1 MLRSLLAV
9 AFLGVLYYALQI
21 ISPGDVFALVSMRPI
36 WVAAICILLGQNKV
50 KMIFWPLAMIGVLGV
65 ALMEGSRLSDSP
77 GLIAIAAAL
86 GILGAGSIIA
96 INYCKKYNDRLMTFH
111 YTLLMLM
118 ISTIFILAS
127 RDASKIGELMN
138 WMILLLLVLMGITGN
153 LYTLFSIKSVKI
165 AGAEVGSLIV
175 LLTTV
180 FAYLASHLIW
190 HDAFSANGMMGIA
203 FALVPCVAVIG
214 FGGVLKQ
221 PAANT
226 SA

>member
-1 MLRSLLAV
+1 MAV

-153 LYTLFSIKSVKI
+153 LYTLFSIKSARSQGPKR
-165 AGAEVGSLIV
+165 
-175 LLTTV
+175 
-180 FAYLASHLIW
+180 
-190 HDAFSANGMMGIA
+190 
-203 FALVPCVAVIG
+203 AL
-214 FGGVLKQ
+214 
-221 PAANT
+221 
-226 SA
+226 

>member
-1 MLRSLLAV
+1 
-9 AFLGVLYYALQI
+9 
-21 ISPGDVFALVSMRPI
+21 MRPI

-127 RDASKIGELMN
+127 GDASKIGELMN
-138 WMILLLLVLMGITGN
+138 
-153 LYTLFSIKSVKI
+153 
-165 AGAEVGSLIV
+165 
-175 LLTTV
+175 
-180 FAYLASHLIW
+180 
-190 HDAFSANGMMGIA
+190 
-203 FALVPCVAVIG
+203 
-214 FGGVLKQ
+214 
-221 PAANT
+221 
-226 SA
+226 